1 MAEKKT
7 TPILIDDVEYQ
18 LEDMT
23 KEQRLYIRH
32 LADLDRKI
40 SSAQFNI
47 EQMQIGRNGFMELLK
62 QSLESTAEDVAA
74 E

>member
-7 TPILIDDVEYQ
+7 TPVLIDDVEYN

-23 KEQRLYIRH
+23 KEQQLYVRH
-32 LADLDRKI
+32 VADLDRKI
-40 SSAQFNI
+40 GSAQFNI

-62 QSLESTAEDVAA
+62 QSLESPAEDVAA

>member
-7 TPILIDDVEYQ
+7 TPILIDDVEYN

-23 KEQRLYIRH
+23 KEQQLYIRH

-62 QSLESTAEDVAA
+62 QSLKSPAEDVAA

>member
-7 TPILIDDVEYQ
+7 TPILIDDVEYK

-23 KEQRLYIRH
+23 KEQQLYIRH

>member
-7 TPILIDDVEYQ
+7 TPVLIDDVEYN

-23 KEQRLYIRH
+23 KEQQLYIRH

-62 QSLESTAEDVAA
+62 QSLKSPAEDVAA

>member
-7 TPILIDDVEYQ
+7 TPVLIDDVEYN
-18 LEDMT
+18 LEDIT
-23 KEQRLYIRH
+23 KEQQLYIRH

-40 SSAQFNI
+40 GSAQFNI

-62 QSLESTAEDVAA
+62 QSLKSPAEDVAA